1 MTAPDDRPE
10 YLVAHITD
18 ALADRV
24 GELGVH
30 VTLTAAGVFLT
41 GEVATAE
48 RQAQLT
54 DVARDASGGR
64 AVHNQT
70 TLMDYP
76 EPAGSEVV
84 T

>member
-10 YLVAHITD
+10 YLVAHITG
-18 ALADRV
+18 ALAERV

-48 RQAQLT
+48 RQRLMT
-54 DVARDASGGR
+54 EVVRDAAGGR